1 MSISLSLVF
10 TIFTFCL
17 QTAQMKILCAK
28 LIILFQR
35 GKKYRCKMR
44 RVDWKWG
51 WKAVKNSG
59 LHGFKSLGRL
69 LAVSGAFLPIATVR
83 IV

>member
-1 MSISLSLVF
+1 
-10 TIFTFCL
+10 
-17 QTAQMKILCAK
+17 
-28 LIILFQR
+28 
-35 GKKYRCKMR
+35 
-44 RVDWKWG
+44 
-51 WKAVKNSG
+51 VKNSG

>member
-1 MSISLSLVF
+1 
-10 TIFTFCL
+10 
-17 QTAQMKILCAK
+17 
-28 LIILFQR
+28 
-35 GKKYRCKMR
+35 MR
-44 RVDWKWG
+44 RVDWKWR
-51 WKAVKNSG
+51 WKAVKDSG